1 MFSDY
6 EISLIKRNH
15 SRKYFE
21 DVLQSYYANNYRATI
36 LLLYS
41 LTIDDLYY
49 KLRLMNDRKYC
60 ENISAEIQKIEELS
74 KNASKYSE
82 VEDKIYKIYK
92 EKNLLNHDTIDT
104 LEFFKK
110 IRNKC
115 AHPSFFI
122 DEEYNPLSEEVYM
135 IIKRV
140 YHDILTK
147 EAFIK
152 DPYNLIKNDIES
164 KEWGN
169 ITDVLMQFKEHKEYY
184 AIFSSYFRDKYFE
197 KFTDNN
203 FEKLFSTLMKLIII
217 KKEEWTILN
226 QYKNMLLMESI
237 IEYLYDKGKISI
249 LHNKYEGS
257 NIMEDHLIDDKHEDV
272 YKREWFALT
281 NMYKILTFI
290 PNFVYEIKIQNHI
303 VYQYLQNTLLENI
316 DFLADYWKLFYMD
329 VNEILDD
336 LKGSPTTLYFE
347 LLEKENF
354 LDKEQKIKVLKN
366 IFESI
371 PEIDGFDIATSTCLV
386 LITQIK
392 KENLKKEDI
401 QDILAIMNS
410 KPSFYSK
417 MRKDS
422 QSQINT
428 IKTLGIHLDEYTNLK
443 ELLGD

>member
-6 EISLIKRNH
+6 EISLIKRNN

-21 DVLQSYYANNYRATI
+21 DVLQSYYAKNYRASI

-60 ENISAEIQKIEELS
+60 ENISAEIQKIEEQS

-82 VEDKIYKIYK
+82 VEDSIYKIYK
-92 EKNLLNHDTIDT
+92 EKNLLNHDTLDT

-115 AHPSFFI
+115 AHPSFFR

-152 DPYNLIKNDIES
+152 DPYKLIKSDIES

-169 ITDVLMQFKEHKEYY
+169 ITDVIMGFKAHEEHY

-203 FEKLFSTLMKLIII
+203 FEKLFSTLIKLIII

-237 IEYLYDKGKISI
+237 IKYLYDKGKISI
-249 LHNKYEGS
+249 LHNKYEWS
-257 NIMEDHLIDDKHEDV
+257 NIMEDHLIDDKQEDV

-281 NMYKILTFI
+281 NMYKILALI

-316 DFLADYWKLFYMD
+316 DFLADYGKLFFTD
-329 VNEILDD
+329 VNEILDQ
-336 LKGSPTTLYFE
+336 LKGSPTAVYFE

-354 LDKEQKIKVLKN
+354 LDKEQKIKVLKSM
-366 IFESI
+366 FESI
-371 PEIDGFDIATSTCLV
+371 PEIDGFDVATSTCIA

-392 KENLKKEDI
+392 KESLKKEDI
-401 QDILAIMNS
+401 QEILVVMNS

-428 IKTLGIHLDEYTNLK
+428 IKTLGIHFDEYTNLK

>member
-1 MFSDY
+1 MFSIY
-6 EISLIKRNH
+6 EISLIKRSD

-21 DVLQSYYANNYRATI
+21 DVLQSYYSKNYRATI

-49 KLRLMNDRKYC
+49 KLMVMNDRKY
-60 ENISAEIQKIEELS
+60 ENLSEEIQKIEELS

-82 VEDKIYKIYK
+82 IEDKIYKIYK
-92 EKNLLNHDTIDT
+92 EKNILNHDTMDT

-115 AHPSFFI
+115 AHPSFFK
-122 DEEYNPLSEEVYM
+122 DEKYDPLSEEVYM

-152 DPYNLIKNDIES
+152 DPYKLIKSDIEN

-169 ITDVLMQFKEHKEYY
+169 ITDVIMGFKTHEEHY
-184 AIFSSYFRDKYFE
+184 AIFSLYFRDKYFE

-203 FEKLFSTLMKLIII
+203 FEKLFSTLIKLIIL
-217 KKEEWTILN
+217 KKDEWSILN

-237 IEYLYDKGKISI
+237 IKYLYDKGKISI
-249 LHNKYEGS
+249 LHNKYEWS
-257 NIMEDHLIDDKHEDV
+257 NIMEDHLIDDNDKNL

-281 NMYKILTFI
+281 NMYKILQLI
-290 PNFVYEIKIQNHI
+290 PNFVDEINRQNHSI
-303 VYQYLQNTLLENI
+303 FKYLQSKLLGNI
-316 DFLADYWKLFYMD
+316 DHLVDYWNLFYED
-329 VNEILDD
+329 FNEIIEPI
-336 LKGSPTTLYFE
+336 KGFNTNMYYE
-347 LLEKENF
+347 LLEKAKF
-354 LDKEQKIKVLKN
+354 LKKEQKIKILN
-366 IFESI
+366 GMLESI
-371 PEIDGFDIATSTCLV
+371 PETNGFDNANLFCTA
-386 LITQIK
+386 LISQIR
-392 KENLKKEDI
+392 KENLKNKDI
-401 QDILAIMNS
+401 EEILEGMNDHQQI
-410 KPSFYSK
+410 YSK
-417 MRKDS
+417 NRNNS

-428 IKTLGIHLDEYTNLK
+428 IKDLAINLDKYINLK